1 MKLSLFRSSTPPSEN
16 AETPDID
23 VTPVMN
29 MFIILIPFLVS
40 MAVFTHVS
48 IIDFSVPSSV
58 GSGTD
63 FSDGKP
69 KLKLTVLVTDSF
81 LAVTEGDKM
90 LDSLPAAGGELPF
103 DSLLTVLP
111 VRRSNS
117 DFPDEVIVASRDAVA
132 FKHVVKVMDISRECG
147 FSKIG
152 ISGATADPSK
162 GE

>member
-81 LAVTEGDKM
+81 LAVTEGDTM
-90 LDSLPAAGGELPF
+90 LDSLPAEGGELPF
-103 DSLLTVLP
+103 DSLLRVLP
-111 VRRSNS
+111 VRQSKS